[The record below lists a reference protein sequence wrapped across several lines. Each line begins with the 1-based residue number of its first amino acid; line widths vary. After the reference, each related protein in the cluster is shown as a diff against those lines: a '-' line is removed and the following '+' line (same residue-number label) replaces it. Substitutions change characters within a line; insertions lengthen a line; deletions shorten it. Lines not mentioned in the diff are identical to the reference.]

1 MSGEKGPAGAA
12 GKGGS
17 RKGGMDRIIQ
27 SLREEYWEAL
37 EGEREVKSRDLLQY
51 VSFSLCGQT
60 YAVPIECVKE
70 VTLLPGISRLPRS
83 PDHLAGVINLR
94 GRIIPLLDLRPLLGL
109 PDREIQKEY
118 RILVAEGKGVRAGFL
133 VEKIL
138 GILDVERPDV
148 RLRSPG
154 EKAEEDPYLAGQFEM
169 GDHLMIILDAE
180 GLITVEAQRLR
191 GEGS

>member
-1 MSGEKGPAGAA
+1 MSGERTPEGTTGSQGP
-12 GKGGS
+12 
-17 RKGGMDRIIQ
+17 REVGMDRIIQ

-37 EGEREVKSRDLLQY
+37 EGEREVKSRDLVQY

-60 YAVPIECVKE
+60 YAVPIGCVKE

-83 PDHLAGVINLR
+83 PEHLAGVINLR
-94 GRIIPLLDLRPLLGL
+94 GRIIPLLDLRPLLGFSE
-109 PDREIQKEY
+109 REIRKEY
-118 RILVAEGKGVRAGFL
+118 RILVAEGEGVRAGFL

-154 EKAEEDPYLAGQFEM
+154 EKAVEDPYLAGQLEM
-169 GDHLMIILDAE
+169 GDRLMIILDAE
-180 GLITVEAQRLR
+180 GLIAAEAQRLR
-191 GEGS
+191 GEAP